1 MPMAI
6 SRNGYLKTP
15 KKRPKTTKNIEKR
28 LQTSETAK
36 TPKIVNFLFSQIVN
50 FLFSWGPDRQFFFFR
65 RGRRASGE
73 AAARPR
79 PVR

>member
-28 LQTSETAK
+28 LQTSK
-36 TPKIVNFLFSQIVN
+36 TPKTPKMVKCFFRGARIANY
-50 FLFSWGPDRQFFFFR
+50 FFFGG
-65 RGRRASGE
+65 GRRASGE
-73 AAARPR
+73 AAAAAGEIAIGIRR
-79 PVR
+79 